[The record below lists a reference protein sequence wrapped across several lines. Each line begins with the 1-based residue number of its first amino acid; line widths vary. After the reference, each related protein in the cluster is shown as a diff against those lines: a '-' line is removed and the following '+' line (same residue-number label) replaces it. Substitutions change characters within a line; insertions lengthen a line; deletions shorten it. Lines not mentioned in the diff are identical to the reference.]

1 MDIVGFRPAKGAN
14 NEGECGI
21 DVQLRPATWSGGVMV
36 LSMTVVLGA
45 ICPWGSMAQDWEAL
59 PDMPFDGKWE
69 TGAVVLDGKLY
80 FFGGFTGGNT
90 WSSDLATHRLKK
102 RVDVFNTKDRGWT
115 QVLDMPSAISHFNT
129 VLDGR
134 TVWIAGGARRPEAS
148 RR

>member
-1 MDIVGFRPAKGAN
+1 
-14 NEGECGI
+14 
-21 DVQLRPATWSGGVMV
+21 
-36 LSMTVVLGA
+36 
-45 ICPWGSMAQDWEAL
+45 MAQDWEAL

-134 TVWIAGGARRPEAS
+134 TVWIAGGGTKTGGQPKVKDSSPARTSGPPRPS
-148 RR
+148 RNG